1 MATRQTDAVD
11 LLARATAVLGSAPA
25 DAESALTA
33 LLELCE
39 GEREE
44 RARRLEALARV
55 QNALAR
61 LRSVSTV
68 DRILRLA
75 TVEACTQL
83 GFDRAI
89 LFSVQGSEM
98 VCEHVFFRREPAWAA
113 EIERIAAEHH
123 PKLDH
128 MLLETE
134 MLRRRRPALVA
145 DAQNDPRADAILV
158 EATRTRSYVAAPIM
172 PRGRVLGFLHADCY
186 FSGRDVDEL
195 DRDTL
200 WAFAEGYGYAM
211 DRALLMHRL
220 QALTREV
227 RHVADAA
234 EGLAAEQDGTELGLA
249 HADDLAASVVAT
261 TASIVAPGTDARA
274 SLTAREREV
283 LEHMAA
289 GRTNAAIA
297 GELVIAEETVKS
309 HVKQILRKLRA
320 ANRAEAV
327 SRYMQLRQG

>member
-1 MATRQTDAVD
+1 METRARNGEA
-11 LLARATAVLGSAPA
+11 LLGRAAAVLGTAPT

-39 GEREE
+39 GEREV
-44 RARRLEALARV
+44 RARRLDALGRV

-61 LRSVSTV
+61 LRAVSTV

-98 VCEHVFFRREPAWAA
+98 VCENVFFKEDPAWAA
-113 EIERIAAEHH
+113 EIERVARDHH
-123 PKLDH
+123 PRLDH
-128 MLLETE
+128 LLLETE
-134 MLRRRRPALVA
+134 MLRRRRPALVP
-145 DAQNDPRADAILV
+145 DAQNDPRADRVLAD
-158 EATRTRSYVAAPIM
+158 ATRTRSYVAAPIM

-220 QALTREV
+220 HALTREV
-227 RHVADAA
+227 RHVAEAA
-234 EGLAAEQDGTELGLA
+234 DTLTAEQDGTDVGLA
-249 HADDLAASVVAT
+249 HADGLAASVVAT
-261 TASIVAPGTDARA
+261 TASIFAPEMPAGAR
-274 SLTAREREV
+274 LTAREREV

-289 GRTNAAIA
+289 GQTNAAIA
-297 GELVIAEETVKS
+297 AELIIAEETVKS
-309 HVKQILRKLRA
+309 HVKQILRKLQA

-327 SRYMQLRQG
+327 SRYLQLRQG

>member
-1 MATRQTDAVD
+1 MTARSQRALVATTAVRVVLLPRTREYPVMATGQETD
-11 LLARATAVLGSAPA
+11 LLARAGAVLGATPP
-25 DAESALTA
+25 DAEAALAA
-33 LLELCE
+33 LVELCE

-98 VCEHVFFRREPAWAA
+98 VCENVFFRREPAWAA
-113 EIERIAAEHH
+113 EIERIAADHH

-128 MLLETE
+128 LLLQTE

-186 FSGRDVDEL
+186 STPRDVDEL

-211 DRALLMHRL
+211 DRVLLLHRL
-220 QALTREV
+220 QALAGQV
-227 RHVADAA
+227 RDVAHAADA
-234 EGLAAEQDGTELGLA
+234 LTAEQEGVDVGLA

-261 TASIVAPGTDARA
+261 ATSIVAP
-274 SLTAREREV
+274 ENEV
-283 LEHMAA
+283 
-289 GRTNAAIA
+289 
-297 GELVIAEETVKS
+297 
-309 HVKQILRKLRA
+309 RKL
-320 ANRAEAV
+320 
-327 SRYMQLRQG
+327 L

>member
-1 MATRQTDAVD
+1 MATPAKPAAGD
-11 LLARATAVLGSAPA
+11 LLARAGAVLGTTPP
-25 DAESALTA
+25 DAETA
-33 LLELCE
+33 LAALVELCE

-44 RARRLEALARV
+44 RARRLEALTRV
-55 QNALAR
+55 QTALAR

-98 VCEHVFFRREPAWAA
+98 VCEHVFFNEEPAWAA
-113 EIERIAAEHH
+113 EIERVAQKHH
-123 PKLDH
+123 PHLDH
-128 MLLETE
+128 LLLETE
-134 MLRRRRPALVA
+134 MLRRRRPALVR
-145 DAQNDPRADAILV
+145 DAQNDPRGDPVLV
-158 EATRTRSYVAAPIM
+158 KATRTRSYVAAPII

-211 DRALLMHRL
+211 DRAVLMHRL
-220 QALTREV
+220 EALAAQVRDVSHAADALT
-227 RHVADAA
+227 
-234 EGLAAEQDGTELGLA
+234 AEQDGTDVGLA
-249 HADDLAASVVAT
+249 HADELAASVVAT
-261 TASIVAPGTDARA
+261 AASIVAPERGLHKQ
-274 SLTAREREV
+274 LTAREAEV
-283 LEHMAA
+283 LELMAD

-297 GELVIAEETVKS
+297 DELVITEETVKS
-309 HVKQILRKLRA
+309 HVKQILRKLGA

-327 SRYMQLRQG
+327 SRWLR